1 MWIIALLLSIVVNLI
16 ITKVIMTKI
25 TDKTEHSFMY
35 IEDGFKQMESQLSML
50 KELNEEVV
58 KHLKEHETILI
69 AHKDEIKT
77 NSDFADRYIEQ
88 LHTKITELE
97 VTLQNIVNKI

>member
-35 IEDGFKQMESQLSML
+35 IED
-50 KELNEEVV
+50 
-58 KHLKEHETILI
+58 
-69 AHKDEIKT
+69 EIKT